1 MPVKAIKIDSLPSR
15 AILLAAAAVLLTG
28 AFFSVK
34 WGLANTAASKA
45 EYKEVAE
52 LTVSWAPDDPQTH
65 YTSAVLHERTFLPED
80 LPVSL
85 SEYEKAAALAPHN
98 FLLWL
103 ELGKARERNGDPV
116 SAERTLRKALELAP
130 NYAQVR
136 WALGNNLLR
145 QGRSDEAFTEIRQA
159 ASSDEKYVGPAASMA
174 WQVFD
179 GDINLVRNTIGDSAR
194 INVALSAILM
204 GQKRL
209 DEAFAIWELLT
220 PEEKSVTFKQA
231 SSDLYG
237 HLLDA
242 RKYRAALA
250 VFSSALAGKDDDEG
264 SPGKISNGGFENA
277 IKPQNAAVF
286 EWQIAEALKP
296 QIAADTAQKHTGMR
310 SLVLI
315 FNSDDGKDFRTV
327 SQTIVVEPGKTY
339 QLELFYK
346 SDLKTAATFKWEV
359 AGFTDGKILSTEPV
373 AESADWTPQRLKFT
387 VPANT
392 EAIAVRLARVP
403 CRTGLCSITG
413 RIWFDDLTL
422 SAE

>member
-1 MPVKAIKIDSLPSR
+1 MPVKAIKIDSLPAR
-15 AILLAAAAVLLTG
+15 AMLLAAAVVLLTG

-34 WGLANTAASKA
+34 WALANTAASKA
-45 EYKEVAE
+45 EFKEVAD
-52 LTVSWAPDDPQTH
+52 LMVNWAPDDPQTH

-85 SEYEKAAALAPHN
+85 SEYEKATALAPHN

-103 ELGKARERNGDPV
+103 ELGKARERNGDPA

-145 QGRSDEAFTEIRQA
+145 QGRSDEAFAEIRQA
-159 ASSDEKYVGPAASMA
+159 ASSDERYVSPAASMA

-179 GDINLVRNTIGDSAR
+179 GDINLVRHTIGESAR
-194 INVALSAILM
+194 INVALSGILM

-209 DEAFAIWELLT
+209 DEAFAIWESLT
-220 PEEKSVTFKQA
+220 PEEKGDTYKQA

-237 HLLDA
+237 QLVAA
-242 RKYRAALA
+242 RKYRAALT
-250 VFSSALAGKDDDEG
+250 VFSSALAGKEDDES

-277 IKPQNAAVF
+277 IKPQNAAIF
-286 EWQIAEALKP
+286 EWQISEAMKP
-296 QIAADTAQKHTGMR
+296 QIAPDTAQKHSGVR

-315 FNSDDGKDFRTV
+315 FNSGDGKDFRTV

-339 QLELFYK
+339 QFELFYR
-346 SDLKTAATFKWEV
+346 SDLKTAATLKWEI
-359 AGFTDGKILSTEPV
+359 AGFADGKILSTEPV
-373 AESADWTPQRLKFT
+373 AESADWTAQRLKFT

-392 EAIAVRLARVP
+392 EAIAVGLARVG
-403 CRTGLCSITG
+403 CRSGLCPISG

-422 SAE
+422 TAE

>member
-15 AILLAAAAVLLTG
+15 AILLAAAVVLLAG

-34 WGLANTAASKA
+34 WGLANTASSRA

-52 LTVSWAPDDPQTH
+52 FMVGWAPDDPQAH

-85 SEYEKAAALAPHN
+85 SEYEKATALAPHN

-103 ELGKARERNGDPV
+103 ELGKARERSGDPAG
-116 SAERTLRKALELAP
+116 AERTLRKALELAP

-145 QGRSDEAFTEIRQA
+145 QGRSDEAFAEIRQA

-179 GDINLVRNTIGDSAR
+179 GDIELIRHTIGDSAR

-220 PEEKSVTFKQA
+220 PEEKSVTYRQA

-237 HLLDA
+237 VLLEA
-242 RKYRAALA
+242 RKYRAALT
-250 VFSSALAGKDDDEG
+250 VFSSALAGTDDEG

-296 QIAADTAQKHTGMR
+296 QIAADTAQKRSGQR

-315 FNSDDGKDFRTV
+315 FNSADGKDFRTI

-339 QLELFYK
+339 QFELFYK
-346 SDLKTAATFKWEV
+346 ADLKTAATFKWEV

-373 AESADWTPQRLKFT
+373 AESADWTAQRLKFT

-392 EAIAVRLARVP
+392 EAIAVRLARMP
-403 CRTGLCSITG
+403 CRTGLCPISG

>member
-15 AILLAAAAVLLTG
+15 AILLAAAVVLLTG

-34 WGLANTAASKA
+34 WGLANTASSKA
-45 EYKEVAE
+45 EYKEVAD
-52 LTVSWAPDDPQTH
+52 LMVGWAPDDPQTH

-103 ELGKARERNGDPV
+103 ELGKARERSGDPAG
-116 SAERTLRKALELAP
+116 AERTLRKALELAP

-145 QGRSDEAFTEIRQA
+145 QGRSDEAFAEIRQA

-179 GDINLVRNTIGDSAR
+179 GDINLVRRTIGDSAG
-194 INVALSAILM
+194 INVALSAILR

-220 PEEKSVTFKQA
+220 PEEKGVTYKQA

-237 HLLDA
+237 QLVDA
-242 RKYRAALA
+242 RKYRAALT
-250 VFSSALAGKDDDEG
+250 VFSSALAGEDDEG
-264 SPGKISNGGFENA
+264 YPGKISNGGFENA

-296 QIAADTAQKHTGMR
+296 QIAADTAQKRSGIR

-315 FNSDDGKDFRTV
+315 FNSADGKDFRTI

-339 QLELFYK
+339 QFELFYK

-387 VPANT
+387 VPPNT

-403 CRTGLCSITG
+403 CRTGLCPISG
-413 RIWFDDLTL
+413 RIWFDDLSLT
-422 SAE
+422 AE

>member
-15 AILLAAAAVLLTG
+15 AVLLAAAVILLTG

-34 WGLANTAASKA
+34 WGLANTASSKA
-45 EYKEVAE
+45 EYKEVAD
-52 LTVSWAPDDPQTH
+52 LLVGWAPDDPQTH

-103 ELGKARERNGDPV
+103 ELGKARERSGDPV
-116 SAERTLRKALELAP
+116 SAERTVRKALELAP

-145 QGRSDEAFTEIRQA
+145 QGRSDEAFAEIRQA
-159 ASSDEKYVGPAASMA
+159 ASSDEKYVSPAASMA

-179 GDINLVRNTIGDSAR
+179 GDINLVRHTIGDSAR
-194 INVALSAILM
+194 INVALSAILV

-220 PEEKSVTFKQA
+220 PEEKGVTYKQA

-237 HLLDA
+237 HLVDA
-242 RKYRAALA
+242 RKYRAALT
-250 VFSSALAGKDDDEG
+250 VFSSGLAGEG
-264 SPGKISNGGFENA
+264 EEVSPGKIFNGGFEGA
-277 IKPQNAAVF
+277 IKPQNAAIF

-296 QIAADTAQKHTGMR
+296 QIAADTAQKHSGTR
-310 SLVLI
+310 SLVFI
-315 FNSDDGKDFRTV
+315 FNSADGKDFRTV
-327 SQTIVVEPGKTY
+327 SQTVVVEPGKTY
-339 QLELFYK
+339 QLELFYR
-346 SDLKTAATFKWEV
+346 SDLKTAATLKWEI
-359 AGFTDGKILSTEPV
+359 AGFTDGKIISTEPV
-373 AESADWTPQRLKFT
+373 AESADWTPQRLQFT

-392 EAIAVRLARVP
+392 EAIAVRLARVG
-403 CRTGLCSITG
+403 CRTGLCPISG